1 MPFDS
6 RGFLQCRDCNAFF
19 TARGSSRNS
28 ERLGKASLT
37 QRQIAR
43 WPHAV
48 HGCRCNL
55 QLRGRSGSDAQ
66 RYLLT
71 SCESSGGSK
80 NLRCAARQA
89 LATVPGPISL
99 RPARPPADSSSP
111 PGRRSGRPRRR
122 RRPCAAVLRACRAGH
137 IGGCRLAGDVL
148 PGDVLDRESIPEM
161 LRTADA
167 AASSERHGGQNA
179 LERPQA
185 KRRLAVRQ
193 CAPAVPYK

>member
-6 RGFLQCRDCNAFF
+6 QGFLQCRDCNAFF
-19 TARGSSRNS
+19 TARGSPPNS

-48 HGCRCNL
+48 DGCRCNL
-55 QLRGRSGSDAQ
+55 QLRVISGALPDRSGSDAQ

-99 RPARPPADSSSP
+99 QPASALATSCRKAS
-111 PGRRSGRPRRR
+111 RS
-122 RRPCAAVLRACRAGH
+122 
-137 IGGCRLAGDVL
+137 
-148 PGDVLDRESIPEM
+148 
-161 LRTADA
+161 
-167 AASSERHGGQNA
+167 
-179 LERPQA
+179 
-185 KRRLAVRQ
+185 
-193 CAPAVPYK
+193 